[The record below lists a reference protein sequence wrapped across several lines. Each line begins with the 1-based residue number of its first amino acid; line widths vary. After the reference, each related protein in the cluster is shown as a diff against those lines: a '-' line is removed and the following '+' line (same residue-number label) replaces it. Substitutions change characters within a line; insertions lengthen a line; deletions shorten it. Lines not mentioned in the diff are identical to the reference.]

1 MQNKQNTP
9 EKHSKTKM
17 GIRQRDHWEPT
28 EKDPQGQSWNN
39 SNNKTQYP
47 EKQEITTPSVSYL
60 SALHS

>member
-1 MQNKQNTP
+1 MQNKRNTP

-39 SNNKTQYP
+39 SNNKTI
-47 EKQEITTPSVSYL
+47 KSVQPTYNTDIQ
-60 SALHS
+60 

>member
-28 EKDPQGQSWNN
+28 EKNPQGQSWNN
-39 SNNKTQYP
+39 SNNKTI
-47 EKQEITTPSVSYL
+47 KSV
-60 SALHS
+60 